1 MDIIQFEQHFDQE
14 NQASRDSLMCR
25 PVDYSTVSHKVSL
38 EHTDGQFI
46 MPLRLYFPTNNY
58 GPLRHILHTGYP
70 HRLINHTD
78 SLLSSFNH
86 IGFPS
91 NHINNPR
98 RFLNSPHRISIHT
111 GSLSLTI
118 HTVTGSSA
126 LSLFTIIINNPHR
139 FRYHVGIARTN
150 YK

>member
-1 MDIIQFEQHFDQE
+1 MTLPLHQDSFNHGWHTVDIIQFEQHLNQE
-14 NQASRDSLMCR
+14 NQASRDSFMCR
-25 PVDYSTVSHKVSL
+25 HVDYSTVSHKVSL

-46 MPLRLYFPTNNY
+46 MPLRLYFPTNHY

-91 NHINNPR
+91 NHIKLTTHVG
-98 RFLNSPHRISIHT
+98 FLTVHT
-111 GSLSLTI
+111 GYQSTQV
-118 HTVTGSSA
+118 H
-126 LSLFTIIINNPHR
+126 
-139 FRYHVGIARTN
+139 YH
-150 YK
+150 